1 MIDKTDGAR
10 GKGVKLTFS
19 IPVEWIDHKVSVVGD
34 FNDWDPLA
42 TPLRKKG
49 PVRTASVVV
58 PAGGVYRFRYLDA
71 RGHWFDDPGADAIWP
86 GPHGGTESVIDLRE
100 PEPGGEG

>member
-1 MIDKTDGAR
+1 MIEKTVRPRD
-10 GKGVKLTFS
+10 KGVRVTFS
-19 IPVEWIDHKVSVVGD
+19 VPVEWLDDKVSVVGD

-58 PAGGVYRFRYLDA
+58 QPGAVYRFRYLDS

-86 GPHGGTESVIDLRE
+86 GPHGGTESIIDLRDDE
-100 PEPGGEG
+100 D